1 MDTWSKLTEFFA
13 TGMVVLPTTLGVGM
27 DSLEIF
33 VAALGAMQI
42 LLVCV
47 GLGGAPLPEHDKG
60 KARDKKSGH

>member
-1 MDTWSKLTEFFA
+1 MDTWSKVTEFFA

-47 GLGGAPLPEHDKG
+47 GLGGAPATVPDKD
-60 KARDKKSGH
+60 KAGSKKNGR

>member
-47 GLGGAPLPEHDKG
+47 GLGGAPLPEHDK
-60 KARDKKSGH
+60 ANSRNKKSGR